1 MQVPGTAYRVRDF
14 VELTFE
20 HAGLDRQRYVRFD
33 DRDLRP
39 SEADSLIDDASK
51 AQDRLGCRRRPW
63 CPSWS
68 RLSYDTK
75 LAAQATES

>member
-1 MQVPGTAYRVRDF
+1 MLQQDEPDDYVQVPGTAYRVRDV

-51 AQDRLGCRRRPW
+51 AQDRLGC
-63 CPSWS
+63 
-68 RLSYDTK
+68 K
-75 LAAQATES
+75 AQTLVPELVKIIV